1 MLKFLVLFSIFSTLY
16 QIREHYLYRK
26 KKQKRENL
34 NKILNGY
41 FSEIED
47 SSVRLSFLY
56 WRNSIDL
63 SDFTEYNIKLTLNK
77 KFGNNIPSLKKDIRS
92 LKIREILKN

>member
-26 KKQKRENL
+26 NFRKREKL

-41 FSEIED
+41 FAEIED

-56 WRNSIDL
+56 WRNSIEL
-63 SDFTEYNIKLTLNK
+63 SDFSEYDIKLTLNK
-77 KFGNNIPSLKKDIRS
+77 KFANNIPSLKKDIRS
-92 LKIREILKN
+92 LKIREILKS